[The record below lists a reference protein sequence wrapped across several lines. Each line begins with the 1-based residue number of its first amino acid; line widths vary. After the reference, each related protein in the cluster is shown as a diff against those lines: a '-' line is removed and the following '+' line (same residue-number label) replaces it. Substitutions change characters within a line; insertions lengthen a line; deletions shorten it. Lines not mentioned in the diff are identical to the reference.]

1 MSTTITKKHASVC
14 LQKKSARALIT
25 HVTRRCLSHSH
36 LSSGHKTAH
45 DANEDAVNPPT
56 LCPREHEAEHAGRRG
71 DERVGEREDA
81 AAQEALQLKRRNMQL
96 PVVGRH
102 RQRVAQAL
110 SADAEY
116 NMQEPAREQDLAQL
130 VDWRTHVPA
139 EVAVEE

>member
-1 MSTTITKKHASVC
+1 MTKKHASVC

-81 AAQEALQLKRRNMQL
+81 AAQEALQLKRRNLEL

-110 SADAEY
+110 SAEAEY
-116 NMQEPAREQDLAQL
+116 SMDEPAREHSLAEL
-130 VDWRTHVPA
+130 VEWHTHVLV